1 MFNLAVANDVPQQ
14 AQKTESVGHDQH
26 QTHMVENGRL
36 KEEMEILK
44 REHEA
49 KMAKTHLEHDAG
61 HRVLNERIGT
71 MEAEHGRAMGQ
82 HHNEWHVF
90 HTASKQELEL
100 EIKRLHTELAACKGS
115 LDSKTESEIKEELKA
130 LNMKYKIIHNAE
142 FALMTAY
149 DALVRNTT
157 EIEDKTLQKQAFKVV
172 ASPIFEDFRA
182 RMKTFHNKFERTY
195 NSTPR

>member
-1 MFNLAVANDVPQQ
+1 
-14 AQKTESVGHDQH
+14 
-26 QTHMVENGRL
+26 MVENGRL

-49 KMAKTHLEHDAG
+49 NLAKKHLEYDAG
-61 HRVLNERIGT
+61 HRVLTERIGT
-71 MEAEHGRAMGQ
+71 MEVEHGRAMGK
-82 HHNEWHVF
+82 HHNEWEAH
-90 HTASKQELEL
+90 HTASKQELQL
-100 EIKRLHTELAACKGS
+100 EIDRLNAQLDACKGS
-115 LDSKTESEIKEELKA
+115 RDSKTELEIKEELKA

-142 FALMTAY
+142 FNLMTAY

-157 EIEDKTLQKQAFKVV
+157 EIEGKTLQKQAFKVV